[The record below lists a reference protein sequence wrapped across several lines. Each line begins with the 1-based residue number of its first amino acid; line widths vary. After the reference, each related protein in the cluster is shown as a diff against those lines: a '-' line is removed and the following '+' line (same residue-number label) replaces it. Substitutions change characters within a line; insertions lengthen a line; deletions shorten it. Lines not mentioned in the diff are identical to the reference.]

1 MAVAAARRA
10 ARILVPG
17 TSIDPLVSTMSTTAF
32 SLDEAPAAAS
42 SPVTVT
48 TAFTSDDPSG
58 RNSFWYTDAEKLMR
72 RVLSP
77 GKDRV
82 GEGRSAQR

>member
-17 TSIDPLVSTMSTTAF
+17 TSMEPLVSTISTTAF
-32 SLDEAPAAAS
+32 SAPAPDGARRAAS

-48 TAFTSDDPSG
+48 TALTSVAPSG

-72 RVLSP
+72 RVLSS
-77 GKDRV
+77 G
-82 GEGRSAQR
+82 G

>member
-17 TSIDPLVSTMSTTAF
+17 TSIEPLVSTISTTAL
-32 SLDEAPAAAS
+32 SVVPGPAAAS

-48 TAFTSDDPSG
+48 TALTSVAPSG

-72 RVLSP
+72 RVLSRR
-77 GKDRV
+77 D
-82 GEGRSAQR
+82 GEGRPARR